1 MNSYFFDQAWIGNQ
15 WAPNVR
21 VEVDSGI
28 IKSVS
33 RDIEPD
39 SAEERVGGIVL
50 PGMVNVHSHA
60 FQWEFAGKSEF
71 RTQEHDSF
79 WSWRKQMYQ
88 SVLTLGPDEYRA
100 SAEQLFRLMIG
111 RGYTSI
117 GEFHYVHRAP
127 DNDPY
132 PETGLLSRMMV
143 QAALSAGM
151 RICIIPVLYQRGG
164 FENQPL
170 TSAQQRFELT
180 DQQLEEVLHA
190 LVEQYVSNELV
201 TIGMAF
207 HSLRAVDPAKFG
219 RIVEKFESI
228 TGGGPI
234 HIHVAEQEKEVQD
247 SIAATG
253 LRPVELLFESAN
265 VDHRWCLIHATHMT
279 DDESDRVAASN
290 AVVGLCPTTEA
301 NLGDGFFP
309 AERYLDA
316 GGRMAIGSD
325 SHVCIDPFS
334 ELRML
339 ESGRR
344 LLDQRR
350 AVLCTETQSCGELL
364 YRSASQG
371 GAQALGINAGV
382 LQAGALADMIVLDES
397 HPIIKNVE
405 GSQTVDRAVFC
416 QYGNPV
422 KRTMIGGKWI
432 V

>member
-1 MNSYFFDQAWIGNQ
+1 MD
-15 WAPNVR
+15 
-21 VEVDSGI
+21 
-28 IKSVS
+28 KTLS
-33 RDIEPD
+33 RT
-39 SAEERVGGIVL
+39 V
-50 PGMVNVHSHA
+50 
-60 FQWEFAGKSEF
+60 
-71 RTQEHDSF
+71 
-79 WSWRKQMYQ
+79 
-88 SVLTLGPDEYRA
+88 
-100 SAEQLFRLMIG
+100 
-111 RGYTSI
+111 
-117 GEFHYVHRAP
+117 RAP
-127 DNDPY
+127 HG
-132 PETGLLSRMMV
+132 T
-143 QAALSAGM
+143 
-151 RICIIPVLYQRGG
+151 
-164 FENQPL
+164 
-170 TSAQQRFELT
+170 EL
-180 DQQLEEVLHA
+180 
-190 LVEQYVSNELV
+190 
-201 TIGMAF
+201 F
-207 HSLRAVDPAKFG
+207 F
-219 RIVEKFESI
+219 
-228 TGGGPI
+228 
-234 HIHVAEQEKEVQD
+234 
-247 SIAATG
+247 
-253 LRPVELLFESAN
+253 
-265 VDHRWCLIHATHMT
+265 

-422 KRTMIGGKWI
+422 KRTMIGSKWI